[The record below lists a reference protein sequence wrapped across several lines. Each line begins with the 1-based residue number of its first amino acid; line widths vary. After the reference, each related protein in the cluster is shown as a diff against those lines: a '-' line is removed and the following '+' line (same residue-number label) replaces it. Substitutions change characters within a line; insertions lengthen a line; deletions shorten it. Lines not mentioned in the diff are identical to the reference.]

1 MTKWRTQ
8 AGRYAFKFGGSFF
21 PVCLPTTRRIREP
34 HTGRVGESQERL
46 QRSER
51 EWDEVIQVVIES
63 LPERAGR
70 YAFKFGGSFFPVCLP
85 TTRRIREPR
94 TGRVGESQERLQRS
108 EREWDEVIQVVIE
121 SLPER
126 VSHCQSP
133 APPE

>member
-8 AGRYAFKFGGSFF
+8 TGRY
-21 PVCLPTTRRIREP
+21 T
-34 HTGRVGESQERL
+34 
-46 QRSER
+46 
-51 EWDEVIQVVIES
+51 
-63 LPERAGR
+63 
-70 YAFKFGGSFFPVCLP
+70 FKFGGSFFPVCLP

-126 VSHCQSP
+126 VQPLAESRSAAGGRVPRAAKEGASYAASTKERAQHHQSAQRYCLRRRTP
-133 APPE
+133 CHATARELGSTTAV